1 MTDKIRASTR
11 ERLNYWL
18 LLLKPGQCM
27 EFSPDD
33 YGISPKT
40 LLAYLEAISYDSID
54 RRYKMCSAG
63 FRKIGV
69 RRLRDW
75 PFSGKAA

>member
-1 MTDKIRASTR
+1 MTDKLRASTR

-27 EFSPDD
+27 EFSPDE

-40 LLAYLEAISYDSID
+40 LLAYLEAISDASID

-69 RRLRDW
+69 RRLRDCQ
-75 PFSGKAA
+75 FSGRAA

>member
-11 ERLNYWL
+11 ERIAYWL

-33 YGISPKT
+33 YGISQKT
-40 LLAYLEAISYDSID
+40 LLAYLEAISDASID

-63 FRKIGV
+63 LRKIGV
-69 RRLRDW
+69 RRLRDLARYHC
-75 PFSGKAA
+75 GK

>member
-1 MTDKIRASTR
+1 
-11 ERLNYWL
+11 
-18 LLLKPGQCM
+18 M

-40 LLAYLEAISYDSID
+40 LLAYLEAISDASID

-75 PFSGKAA
+75 PFSGKVA

>member
-11 ERLNYWL
+11 ERIAYWL

-40 LLAYLEAISYDSID
+40 LLAYLEAISDASID